1 MIKTL
6 RNTLCK
12 TNTNLPFHSAIHP
25 WVQLPLFSHIRGV
38 QITGILPETQGMSA
52 RKKDYLDCHFIYRC
66 WTKNIPHR
74 LGHGNT
80 WSPAG
85 RATLGG

>member
-52 RKKDYLDCHFIYRC
+52 RKRDYLDCHSIYRG

-85 RATLGG
+85 FATLGG